1 MKRFFFRTLGC
12 KVNQYETEAME
23 ELFLKRGYDEAK
35 SEEDCDVYVV
45 NTCTVTATS
54 DAKSRQQINRIKKK
68 NPDAVVA
75 VVGCYSQIAPEVIE
89 SMEHVDIILGT
100 KGRSKIVDMV
110 ESFKE
115 NGKRIIEVGD
125 VSKNRTFDELSITT
139 EMDMTRAY
147 IKIQE
152 GCDMFCTYCIIPY
165 ARGHIA
171 SRKLGAIIVEA
182 KTLAQNGFKEIVLT
196 GIHVASYGK
205 DQGGKIDLIDVI
217 EEIAKIPGI
226 ERIRLSS
233 IEPRWVTTEKLL
245 RLKATGKFCDHFHL
259 SLQSGCDKILKSM
272 NRHYDTKIFSER
284 IDLIR
289 EVFPDCGITTDVIVG
304 FPDET
309 EDDLNKTIEFCKKIG
324 FSRIHIFPYSQ
335 RTGTPAAIFKNQ
347 VSPEIKKKRVSKL
360 EKVEEALRFNF
371 LEEHIGENG
380 KVLFEN
386 ETNDLNTMTG
396 YTKNYIRV
404 EAKRD
409 ENRIN
414 KVSNVLF
421 VTRDGDKLFA
431 EVID

>member
-360 EKVEEALRFNF
+360 EKVEETLRFNF
-371 LEEHIGENG
+371 LEEHIGKIGE
-380 KVLFEN
+380 VLFEN

-396 YTKNYIRV
+396 YTRNYIRV

-421 VTRDGDKLFA
+421 MTRDGDKLFA

>member
-23 ELFLKRGYDEAK
+23 ELFLRRGYEEAK

-100 KGRSKIVDMV
+100 KGRSRIVDMV